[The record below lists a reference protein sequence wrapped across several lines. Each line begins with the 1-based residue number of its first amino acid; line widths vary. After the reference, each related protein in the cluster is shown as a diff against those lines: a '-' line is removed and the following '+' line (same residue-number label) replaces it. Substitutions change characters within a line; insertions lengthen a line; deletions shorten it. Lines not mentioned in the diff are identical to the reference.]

1 MGKCCMISMIPIMI
15 RSKTMYVYFKSSDDS
30 QGLLTST
37 DESEVQVHNHTPQDK
52 ERPRAATGG
61 PGTKIGFQTLV
72 KGAN

>member
-1 MGKCCMISMIPIMI
+1 
-15 RSKTMYVYFKSSDDS
+15 MYVYFKSSDDS

-37 DESEVQVHNHTPQDK
+37 DESEVQVHNHAPQDK